1 MLLEVE
7 DEVRDFT
14 TTYKKD
20 FPSKK
25 TGRPKEYRPQAEYP
39 PPLNNLNGPYRKC
52 LNTQRQN
59 AALTLNEQTEDSQ
72 QALNR
77 VNKQRY
83 LLLTISIWAIPRN
96 KYFSITML
104 HYNFNVARRGV
115 KVHRVDFQS
124 TL

>member
-7 DEVRDFT
+7 DEARDFIT
-14 TTYKKD
+14 IYKKD

-25 TGRPKEYRPQAEYP
+25 TGRPKECRPQPEYP

-59 AALTLNEQTEDSQ
+59 AALILNEQTEDPQ

-83 LLLTISIWAIPRN
+83 LVLTIS
-96 KYFSITML
+96 SI
-104 HYNFNVARRGV
+104 
-115 KVHRVDFQS
+115 
-124 TL
+124 

>member
-39 PPLNNLNGPYRKC
+39 PPLNNLNGPHRKC

-59 AALTLNEQTEDSQ
+59 AALTLNEQTEDPQ

-83 LLLTISIWAIPRN
+83 LLLTISI
-96 KYFSITML
+96 
-104 HYNFNVARRGV
+104 
-115 KVHRVDFQS
+115 
-124 TL
+124 